1 MAYARQLCGLQFSKE
16 IQVHRVSHPI
26 LNCQTKLSNTGNY
39 QIHKRP
45 LDGVLDG
52 EEDGMCLSK
61 KSCKEAD
68 ATKTMDAKLAKCSH
82 CGAKNWNIMGD
93 DDTGYVLTEGEGK
106 LCLVREAGTTKAM
119 IQPCDSKDLP
129 YTPLQLQFASTGDI
143 KTMSS
148 EGARLIGAAS
158 DGDKKAIQALL
169 KEGVDVNVRDW
180 DGLTA
185 LIPAASSGNLEICKL
200 LVKGGIDV
208 NAKDK
213 DGITALMEASI
224 MGNTKVVEFLL
235 SKGADVNAAASS
247 EVTALWLAA
256 SEGRSEVMKIL
267 FKKGADATN
276 ARVDGIT
283 ALMTASVGGHSD
295 AVSILLQN
303 GADPTVTDNDG
314 LTPLMNAA
322 ENGTIATMKL
332 LVEHANDP
340 AYISIM
346 SSTGFTALIIA
357 SAHGHPDAVEYVVDA
372 GADIDAV
379 HDNKVTALM
388 YAAASG
394 HVDAMRHLITKGKAN
409 LDSKHTNGGTALLE
423 AATGGMYEAMKLLVE
438 SGAET
443 DFTDD
448 DGVTPLM
455 AIAAQ
460 GNIDAQTLI
469 LDSLKTKKSTEELV
483 KHINLLSH
491 SGGSSVMF
499 AAAGGHVECAK
510 QLMELGAD
518 IKDIARSQEG
528 YVEKLQK
535 MIEEGQVQE
544 EEPHVDGVTALHVAA
559 QGGHLEMVNLLLQA
573 GVDVAHLDDS
583 SRSALVLAVE
593 GNYGEVASALVQGG
607 SDPNTPYVDDDG
619 DSHNLLF
626 DAIMVENED
635 FALLLIE
642 KGADI
647 YHKDDKQVTTLLQAS
662 HRGQSAIVKALLE
675 KNSKGDFVDEASEDG
690 ITPLTAASS
699 EGNVDSV
706 KLLIGAKA
714 NVDAKDKDQTN
725 PLMAAAARG
734 HLDVVTAL
742 LEAGAS
748 VNEQN
753 SDGHTALMFAYNG
766 KNQVETLWE
775 RFNQFVADAENGGE
789 EEDQG
794 TGPVIREALDNHTA
808 LVDLLLKNGADGS
821 LKDKEGHVANDFDF
835 HPDTDSEILEKEAK
849 AEKVRDESK
858 NEL

>member
-1 MAYARQLCGLQFSKE
+1 
-16 IQVHRVSHPI
+16 
-26 LNCQTKLSNTGNY
+26 
-39 QIHKRP
+39 
-45 LDGVLDG
+45 
-52 EEDGMCLSK
+52 
-61 KSCKEAD
+61 
-68 ATKTMDAKLAKCSH
+68 
-82 CGAKNWNIMGD
+82 
-93 DDTGYVLTEGEGK
+93 
-106 LCLVREAGTTKAM
+106 
-119 IQPCDSKDLP
+119 
-129 YTPLQLQFASTGDI
+129 
-143 KTMSS
+143 
-148 EGARLIGAAS
+148 
-158 DGDKKAIQALL
+158 
-169 KEGVDVNVRDW
+169 
-180 DGLTA
+180 
-185 LIPAASSGNLEICKL
+185 
-200 LVKGGIDV
+200 
-208 NAKDK
+208 
-213 DGITALMEASI
+213 
-224 MGNTKVVEFLL
+224 
-235 SKGADVNAAASS
+235 
-247 EVTALWLAA
+247 
-256 SEGRSEVMKIL
+256 
-267 FKKGADATN
+267 
-276 ARVDGIT
+276 
-283 ALMTASVGGHSD
+283 
-295 AVSILLQN
+295 
-303 GADPTVTDNDG
+303 
-314 LTPLMNAA
+314 
-322 ENGTIATMKL
+322 
-332 LVEHANDP
+332 
-340 AYISIM
+340 
-346 SSTGFTALIIA
+346 
-357 SAHGHPDAVEYVVDA
+357 
-372 GADIDAV
+372 
-379 HDNKVTALM
+379 
-388 YAAASG
+388 
-394 HVDAMRHLITKGKAN
+394 
-409 LDSKHTNGGTALLE
+409 
-423 AATGGMYEAMKLLVE
+423 
-438 SGAET
+438 
-443 DFTDD
+443 
-448 DGVTPLM
+448 
-455 AIAAQ
+455 
-460 GNIDAQTLI
+460 
-469 LDSLKTKKSTEELV
+469 
-483 KHINLLSH
+483 
-491 SGGSSVMF
+491 
-499 AAAGGHVECAK
+499 
-510 QLMELGAD
+510 
-518 IKDIARSQEG
+518 
-528 YVEKLQK
+528 
-535 MIEEGQVQE
+535 
-544 EEPHVDGVTALHVAA
+544 
-559 QGGHLEMVNLLLQA
+559 MVNLLLQA